1 MENNRA
7 SEQNSR
13 PSIGDE
19 ISSIELNEEIIRRG
33 NEKLSK
39 AFERYKAGYITRGE
53 YDLQTDA
60 AAHEIDSAMRAME
73 TSKENVDSDMTGE
86 PFTVSQKLARF
97 VRKHL

>member
-1 MENNRA
+1 MENHHA

-19 ISSIELNEEIIRRG
+19 ITSIESNEEIIRRG
-33 NEKLSK
+33 KERISE
-39 AFERYKAGYITRGE
+39 AFERYKAGDITRGE
-53 YDLQTDA
+53 YDLRTDA
-60 AAHEIDSAMRAME
+60 VAHEIDAAMRAMK

-86 PFTVSQKLARF
+86 PFTVSQRLARF